1 MFCTPLSAW
10 SVFLKMTK
18 DNVLLLLL
26 LLLLLFTAI
35 EFLSMAVV
43 LTQVQSKN

>member
-26 LLLLLFTAI
+26 LLLLFTAI